1 MFLND
6 LSNLKID
13 QLTLEDCIEVFIIL
27 DELTKDS
34 MTRVSIVA
42 AQLYDYATNF
52 ASLRIA
58 VGLYGERTGY
68 TIAPSLQSPEEEKV
82 ESSA

>member
-1 MFLND
+1 
-6 LSNLKID
+6 
-13 QLTLEDCIEVFIIL
+13 
-27 DELTKDS
+27 

-42 AQLYDYATNF
+42 AQLYDFAINF
-52 ASLRIA
+52 TSLRIA

-68 TIAPSLQSPEEEKV
+68 TIGLSPLSPEEEKV